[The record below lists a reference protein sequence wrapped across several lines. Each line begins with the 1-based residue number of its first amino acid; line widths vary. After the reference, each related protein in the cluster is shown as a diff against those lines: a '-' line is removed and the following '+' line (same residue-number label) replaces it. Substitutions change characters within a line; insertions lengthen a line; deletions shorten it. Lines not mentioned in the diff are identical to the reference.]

1 MKRKSLTIIL
11 MVPFLLCSF
20 LLSQTSSTYALEN
33 ETISDPEYS
42 ELQYEIIKD
51 DETERV
57 VHYLDS
63 SSKGTLT
70 FDKKTKKIEIKEIFN
85 GVENTI
91 TFYNKKPRFVYSPW
105 GYSKKRKFIYLNC
118 SY

>member
-20 LLSQTSSTYALEN
+20 LLSQISSTYALEN

-51 DETERV
+51 NETERV

-63 SSKGTLT
+63 SSEGTVT
-70 FDKKTKKIEIKEIFN
+70 FDKKTKNSIALLSPSKHSITLYALSKE
-85 GVENTI
+85 
-91 TFYNKKPRFVYSPW
+91 YSLA
-105 GYSKKRKFIYLNC
+105 SSR
-118 SY
+118 

>member
-20 LLSQTSSTYALEN
+20 LLSQISSTYALEN
-33 ETISDPEYS
+33 ETISDLEYS

-63 SSKGTLT
+63 SSEGTVT
-70 FDKKTKKIEIKEIFN
+70 FDKKTKKLHSTIKLENHVPFIPR
-85 GVENTI
+85 GVTQ
-91 TFYNKKPRFVYSPW
+91 KK
-105 GYSKKRKFIYLNC
+105 
-118 SY
+118 